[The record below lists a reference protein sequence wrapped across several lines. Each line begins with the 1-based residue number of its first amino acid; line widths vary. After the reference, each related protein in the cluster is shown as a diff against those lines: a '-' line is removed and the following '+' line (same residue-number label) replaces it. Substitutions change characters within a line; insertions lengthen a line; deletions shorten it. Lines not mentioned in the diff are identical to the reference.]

1 MPAIKELKHP
11 YITKKKGIQGG
22 RAVIAGTRISVSA
35 IVIWYKNGKE
45 IYEILDMYSQISP
58 SQIHDALSYYYDHRD
73 EIEAEISLS
82 QDEAYWQKKYP
93 QGKGGTN
100 PAVMQ

>member
-1 MPAIKELKHP
+1 MPAIKELRHP
-11 YITKKKGIQGG
+11 YVTKKKGMQGG
-22 RAVIAGTRISVSA
+22 RAIIAGTRISVSA

-45 IYEILDMYSQISP
+45 IYEILEMYPQLSP

-73 EIEAEISLS
+73 EIEAEILLS
-82 QDEAYWQKKYP
+82 QDEAYWQGKYP
-93 QGKGGTN
+93 PSKGVAN